1 MKALQQDDLT
11 GGVDLAQTGEFLAL
25 LDELAETWTFQTFD
39 DDKQRKDK
47 RLAQVIHASLEDAAE
62 ELIALSRRG
71 AGVFVTVN
79 ETDGKGRKIGNIRRI
94 RAVWHEDDQGVPR
107 DFPLVPSIQVASSA
121 GKFHRYWLV
130 ADDMTTCQF
139 RGVMN
144 ALVEDY
150 GSDPN
155 AKDLARVMR
164 LPGFPNQ
171 KREYAAPFL
180 VRLLDSG
187 PTYTAAEI
195 VAAFPERERPRG
207 GATPLPA
214 GEQRLSED
222 RVQEIRGA
230 MSFIRPDSR
239 DTWIEVGMAV
249 HSTGAGEQ
257 AFGLWDEWSRLTDSR
272 NYDPEDQRRVWASF
286 GKYEGRPIGL
296 TKIFGLAKEGGWVN
310 PKKRVRVSEDD
321 PPDIEDTREE
331 NERRLAFEKQINE
344 TDNFAE
350 LVYQIAPAI
359 HRAEL
364 REPSRAMLLKLIS
377 SKTKVGL
384 KLLQPPAERPARSRE
399 RAAPPDDAGNE
410 DPKVFMPELNGRH
423 AIVPSGGRVQV
434 LNEDLDMELGRR
446 VLTFSSRTD
455 FVMLYENR
463 KTWVDGEAV
472 DIGTYWLQSPERRQ
486 YEGIAFAPGRDI
498 GAYYNTFQGWALE
511 PNPRGSCERFK
522 AFVQEVI
529 CDGDAEAFDYVWRW
543 LSHLFQRPWEI
554 PETALVLRS
563 RPGAGKNTFVGPIGR
578 LLGAHY
584 LELSHVDQMVGRFS
598 AHMADKLLVFANE
611 ALWGGDKSAEGTFKA
626 LVTDKQSAIEGKH
639 RDIVARANY
648 KRVIIAS
655 NEGWAAPKGPRDRR
669 LVTLDVPP
677 VRCGD
682 RAYFDA
688 IRLELRKGGARRLL
702 YELLS
707 TDLEGYRTQ
716 EIPQRL
722 KEAGWDMAVA
732 SMDTVS
738 AWWMELLEQGYIL
751 MRGDDEYAA
760 GARYVWPESVV
771 SEHLHGMYMKWC
783 ERHRRLHPL
792 ERSRFGEAM
801 RKFGVERR
809 KGGRKRGDDGKDHRH
824 WVYFLPRLEQAR
836 QLLAEEYDLP
846 ETVWGSG
853 DEA

>member
-1 MKALQQDDLT
+1 MRVDAPAGDTDLI
-11 GGVDLAQTGEFLAL
+11 DLAQAAEFLAL
-25 LDELAETWTFQTFD
+25 LDESAGAWTFQTFD
-39 DDKQRKDK
+39 DDKRRKDK
-47 RLAQVIHASLEDAAE
+47 RLAQIINAPLEDAAE
-62 ELIALSRRG
+62 ELSALSRRG

-79 ETDGKGRKIGNIRRI
+79 ETDGKGRKVANIRRI
-94 RAVWHEDDQGVPR
+94 RAVWHEDDEGVPR
-107 DFPLVPSIQVASSA
+107 AFPLAPSIQVASSA

-130 ADDMTTCQF
+130 EDDLTTCQF

-144 ALVEDY
+144 TLVEDY

-171 KREYAAPFL
+171 KTAYAAPFV

-195 VAAFPERERPRG
+195 VAAFPERERSAG
-207 GATPLPA
+207 GATPLPTGGQTLA
-214 GEQRLSED
+214 PA

-230 MSFIRPDSR
+230 LSFVRPDSR
-239 DTWIEVGMAV
+239 ETWLEVGMAL
-249 HSTGAGEQ
+249 HATGAGDQ
-257 AFGLWDEWSRLTDSR
+257 AFGLWDEWSRLTDAR
-272 NYDPEDQRRVWASF
+272 NYDPEDQRRVWHSF
-286 GKYEGRPIGL
+286 GRHPGPQLGLGRL
-296 TKIFGLAKEGGWVN
+296 FALAQAGGWVN
-310 PKKRVRVSEDD
+310 PKKRIRADADEA
-321 PPDIEDTREE
+321 PDIEDTREE
-331 NERRLAFEKQINE
+331 NERRLAFEQQINDTE
-344 TDNFAE
+344 DFAE
-350 LVYQIAPAI
+350 LVYQIAPAVR
-359 HRAEL
+359 RAEL
-364 REPSRAMLLKLIS
+364 REPSRAVLLKLIS

-384 KLLQPPAERPARSRE
+384 KLLQPAAEPKHRE
-399 RAAPPDDAGNE
+399 RSAPPDAAGGE
-410 DPKVFMPELNGRH
+410 DPKLFMPELNARH
-423 AIVPSGGRVQV
+423 AVVPSGGRVQI
-434 LNEDLDMELGRR
+434 LNEETDMELGRR

-455 FVMLYENR
+455 FVLLYENR
-463 KTWVDGEAV
+463 TLWVDGEAV
-472 DIGTYWLQSPERRQ
+472 DIGSYWLRSPERRQ
-486 YEGIAFAPGRDI
+486 YEGLAFAPGRDI
-498 GAYYNTFQGWALE
+498 GGYYNTFQGWALE
-511 PNPRGSCERFK
+511 PDPRGSCERFK
-522 AFVQEVI
+522 AFMQEVI
-529 CDGDAEAFDYVWRW
+529 CAGDAEAYAYVWRW
-543 LSHLFQRPWEI
+543 LAHLFQKPWEI

-688 IRLELRKGGARRLL
+688 IRLELRRGGARRLL
-702 YELLS
+702 YELLA
-707 TDLEGYRTQ
+707 TDLADYRTQ
-716 EIPQRL
+716 EIPQQL

-732 SMDTVS
+732 SMDTVA
-738 AWWMELLEQGYIL
+738 AWWMELLEQGYIV
-751 MRGDDEYAA
+751 MRGDDEYSTAS
-760 GARYVWPESVV
+760 RYVWPESVV
-771 SEHLHGMYMKWC
+771 SEHLHGMYIKWC

-792 ERSRFGEAM
+792 ERSRFGHALK
-801 RKFGVERR
+801 KFGIERK
-809 KGGRKRGDDGKDHRH
+809 KGGRKREASGAVERP
-824 WVYFLPRLEQAR
+824 WVYFLRPLAESRR
-836 QLLAEEYDLP
+836 LLAQEYDLP
-846 ETVWGSG
+846 DTVWGAA
-853 DEA
+853 ENA